1 MSYKTLSGNA
11 AVLQINLQLYSLSY
25 TEEHMERQ
33 RLCVRVPDACKM
45 LSIGRTTL
53 FSLDIPFVKINR
65 IRLYRIEDLEA
76 YLEAHLNSKSEV
88 SA

>member
-1 MSYKTLSGNA
+1 
-11 AVLQINLQLYSLSY
+11 
-25 TEEHMERQ
+25 MERQ

-65 IRLYRIEDLEA
+65 IRLYRIKDLEA
-76 YLEAHLNSKSEV
+76 YLEAHLNNSEV
-88 SA
+88 TA

>member
-1 MSYKTLSGNA
+1 
-11 AVLQINLQLYSLSY
+11 
-25 TEEHMERQ
+25 MERQ
-33 RLCVRVPDACKM
+33 LLCVRVPDACKM

-76 YLEAHLNSKSEV
+76 YLEAHLNNNSEV